1 MVIEN
6 LTAFFFIYVA
16 CCALALF
23 VLVKFKK
30 RLWTLFC
37 SVLFPLIL
45 ISQFTYNVISSP
57 SLDLFTIFP
66 YNQGRLERLPSNE
79 LIDLLD
85 HGTAQSRTVWICPLI
100 ELYYQGRTLLIPDD
114 VLDSLDIS
122 RELLQ
127 TLGQLAEVV
136 PVDLDRKLT
145 ENEVEMILDLEG
157 DKILMNDG
165 NLYHFVTGGVDQK
178 SPLLLLKYENQ
189 LFFIPGDLLSD
200 WESSL

>member
-1 MVIEN
+1 MAVQELKFVYI
-6 LTAFFFIYVA
+6 V
-16 CCALALF
+16 LAIIGILIS
-23 VLVKFKK
+23 LLIKIWFKSWY
-30 RLWTLFC
+30 RFGIILI
-37 SVLFPLIL
+37 PLIL
-45 ISQFTYNVISSP
+45 VGNIITNLIW
-57 SLDLFTIFP
+57 FP
-66 YNQGRLERLPSNE
+66 AINQGDRWQLQRLPSNE
-79 LIDLLD
+79 LIDLYNTSITPFKA
-85 HGTAQSRTVWICPLI
+85 GLI
-100 ELYYQGRTLLIPDD
+100 YSLVELYYQGRTLLIPDD

-127 TLGQLAEVV
+127 TQGQLAEVV

-145 ENEVEMILDLEG
+145 EREVEMILDLEG

-165 NLYHFVTGGVDQK
+165 NLYHFVTGGMDQK

>member
-1 MVIEN
+1 MAVQELKFVYI
-6 LTAFFFIYVA
+6 V
-16 CCALALF
+16 LAIIGILIS
-23 VLVKFKK
+23 LLIKIWFKSWY
-30 RLWTLFC
+30 RFGIILI
-37 SVLFPLIL
+37 PLIL
-45 ISQFTYNVISSP
+45 VGNIITNLIW
-57 SLDLFTIFP
+57 FP
-66 YNQGRLERLPSNE
+66 AINQGDRWQLQRLPSNE
-79 LIDLLD
+79 LIDLYNTSITPFKA
-85 HGTAQSRTVWICPLI
+85 GWIYSLV

-127 TLGQLAEVV
+127 TQGQLAEVV